1 MHFLPQGSPLS
12 HRSHASRERLKVTI
26 KSPPPP
32 APPCSLSLL
41 PSHSHSPSGRLRTVQ
56 ILCHPLLTA
65 PFVGNLDVLSWL
77 PQWERSLPLPFPLSQ
92 CPQSSSSS
100 SSSCPSFPTTPFTSD
115 TGMLPRCLVGSACGF
130 PSRPVVHVIRL
141 THVVDFHF
149 RRLASFHFWWRLSR
163 SLERY
168 SGSYPLP
175 SPSDDRRPPLSY
187 RRRGVAVG

>member
-65 PFVGNLDVLSWL
+65 PFAGNLDVPSWL
-77 PQWERSLPLPFPLSQ
+77 PRWERSLPFPLVE
-92 CPQSSSSS
+92 CPRSSSPLELSARYPPRATLACRLVASVGVLVASPPPGGTYDSS
-100 SSSCPSFPTTPFTSD
+100 D
-115 TGMLPRCLVGSACGF
+115 WR
-130 PSRPVVHVIRL
+130 
-141 THVVDFHF
+141 
-149 RRLASFHFWWRLSR
+149 RRLSLSQACLALF
-163 SLERY
+163 S
-168 SGSYPLP
+168 
-175 SPSDDRRPPLSY
+175 
-187 RRRGVAVG
+187 VAVLCISF